1 MGRKKRHSLVILF
14 SSVLILSVCHAVYRS
29 HSRVYTS
36 IQRDPD
42 EGVQWLHC
50 RHFAHMQYNIQQVRI
65 KVQLYLFYL
74 HLGTQSTDLKVS
86 RNLAGSRDPSLHA
99 CRKSAKG
106 AANLLQPPV
115 LSRDTC

>member
-1 MGRKKRHSLVILF
+1 MSVRSFAIEFAYEWGAKSVIL
-14 SSVLILSVCHAVYRS
+14 SSFFFLTLKYVLILSVYRAVYRS

-42 EGVQWLHC
+42 EGVLRLHC

-74 HLGTQSTDLKVS
+74 HLGTQSTDLKYSAVPAF
-86 RNLAGSRDPSLHA
+86 RLIVPVH
-99 CRKSAKG
+99 KS
-106 AANLLQPPV
+106 
-115 LSRDTC
+115 T